1 MNRYNLKYLLG
12 PEDEPYPKQVG
23 KCRIE
28 SVFRRGR
35 KVFAVVRMIDTGEEK
50 MPSNKLARTNDDIQL
65 VMSRLLRE
73 IKDPRVNQGMI
84 SVTRV
89 ETTGDMR
96 YCKIWLSVMGL
107 QNEKEFKKG
116 LKSASG
122 WLRRELGSSLKLRST
137 PEPLFE
143 LDHSI
148 EYGAHINEIINHL
161 DIKHDEDDV

>member
-1 MNRYNLKYLLG
+1 
-12 PEDEPYPKQVG
+12 
-23 KCRIE
+23 
-28 SVFRRGR
+28 
-35 KVFAVVRMIDTGEEK
+35 

-65 VMSRLLRE
+65 VMSKLLRE

-107 QNEKEFKKG
+107 ENEKEFKKG

-122 WLRRELGSSLKLRST
+122 WLRRELGNSMNLRYT
-137 PEPLFE
+137 PELVFE
-143 LDHSI
+143 VDHSI
-148 EYGAHINEIINHL
+148 EYGAHISEVINSL
-161 DIKHDEDDV
+161 DIKKDEDEDE